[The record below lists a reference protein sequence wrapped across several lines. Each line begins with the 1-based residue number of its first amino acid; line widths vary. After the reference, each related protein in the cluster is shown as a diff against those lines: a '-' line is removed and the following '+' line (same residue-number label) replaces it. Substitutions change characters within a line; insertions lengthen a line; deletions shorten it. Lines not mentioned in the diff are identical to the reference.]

1 MALVLF
7 FSSQFIIRDS
17 GYFILFFSCACY
29 AGDYNFFTE
38 VNDDTEEM
46 FDSACP
52 QQEKTD
58 YSILHNLF
66 FQDDRWRVYNYTAY
80 QTNQFNQKMLT
91 GDTSNLSL
99 DDFSISLGYGMVYQ
113 LNKNNRIGYEYLSSF
128 PFDRGQLIRLFW
140 LRIF

>member
-1 MALVLF
+1 MKNL
-7 FSSQFIIRDS
+7 S
-17 GYFILFFSCACY
+17 YFILFFSCACH

-38 VNDDTEEM
+38 VNDDTEET
-46 FDSACP
+46 FDSAYP

-128 PFDRGQLIRLFW
+128 PFDRGRLIRLFW

>member
-1 MALVLF
+1 MRSQSALL
-7 FSSQFIIRDS
+7 SC
-17 GYFILFFSCACY
+17 FILFFSCVCH
-29 AGDYNFFTE
+29 AGDYNFFTA

-46 FDSACP
+46 FDSAYP

-99 DDFSISLGYGMVYQ
+99 GDFSISLGYGMVYQ

-128 PFDRGQLIRLFW
+128 PFDRGQLVRFFW

>member
-1 MALVLF
+1 MKNL
-7 FSSQFIIRDS
+7 S
-17 GYFILFFSCACY
+17 YFILFFSCACH

-46 FDSACP
+46 FDSAYP

-91 GDTSNLSL
+91 GDTNNLSL

-128 PFDRGQLIRLFW
+128 PFDRGRLIRLFW

>member
-1 MALVLF
+1 MRSQSALL
-7 FSSQFIIRDS
+7 SC
-17 GYFILFFSCACY
+17 FILCFSCICH

-38 VNDDTEEM
+38 VNDDAEEM
-46 FDSACP
+46 FDSAYP

-66 FQDDRWRVYNYTAY
+66 FQGERWRVYNYTAY
-80 QTNQFNQKMLT
+80 QTNQFNHKMLT

-99 DDFSISLGYGMVYQ
+99 DDFSVSLGYGIIYQ
-113 LNKNNRIGYEYLSSF
+113 LNPTNRIGYEYLSSF
-128 PFDRGQLIRLFW
+128 PFDRGQLVRFFW

>member
-1 MALVLF
+1 MKKL
-7 FSSQFIIRDS
+7 SC
-17 GYFILFFSCACY
+17 FILFFSCACH

-46 FDSACP
+46 FDSAYP

-58 YSILHNLF
+58 YSIVHNLF

-91 GDTSNLSL
+91 GDTGNLSL

>member
-1 MALVLF
+1 MKNL
-7 FSSQFIIRDS
+7 S
-17 GYFILFFSCACY
+17 YFILFFSCACH

-46 FDSACP
+46 FDSAYP

-99 DDFSISLGYGMVYQ
+99 DDFSISFGYGMVYQ

>member
-1 MALVLF
+1 MKNL
-7 FSSQFIIRDS
+7 S
-17 GYFILFFSCACY
+17 YFILFFSCACH

-38 VNDDTEEM
+38 VNHDTEEM
-46 FDSACP
+46 FDSAYP

-128 PFDRGQLIRLFW
+128 PFDRGRLIRLFW

>member
-1 MALVLF
+1 MKNL
-7 FSSQFIIRDS
+7 SC
-17 GYFILFFSCACY
+17 FILFFSCACH

-38 VNDDTEEM
+38 VNDHTEET
-46 FDSACP
+46 FDSAYP

-99 DDFSISLGYGMVYQ
+99 GDFSISLGYGMVYQ

-128 PFDRGQLIRLFW
+128 PFDRGQLVRFFW

>member
-1 MALVLF
+1 MKNL
-7 FSSQFIIRDS
+7 SC
-17 GYFILFFSCACY
+17 FILFFSCICH
-29 AGDYNFFTE
+29 AGDYNFFTA

-46 FDSACP
+46 FDSAYP

-128 PFDRGQLIRLFW
+128 PFDRGRLIRLFW

>member
-1 MALVLF
+1 
-7 FSSQFIIRDS
+7 
-17 GYFILFFSCACY
+17 
-29 AGDYNFFTE
+29 
-38 VNDDTEEM
+38 M
-46 FDSACP
+46 FDSAYP
-52 QQEKTD
+52 QQERTD

>member
-1 MALVLF
+1 MKNL
-7 FSSQFIIRDS
+7 S
-17 GYFILFFSCACY
+17 YFILFFSCACH

-46 FDSACP
+46 FDSAYP

-91 GDTSNLSL
+91 GDTNNLSL

>member
-1 MALVLF
+1 MKNL
-7 FSSQFIIRDS
+7 S
-17 GYFILFFSCACY
+17 YFILFFSCACH

-46 FDSACP
+46 FDSAYP

-80 QTNQFNQKMLT
+80 QTNQFNQKILT

-99 DDFSISLGYGMVYQ
+99 GDFSISLGYGMVYQ

-128 PFDRGQLIRLFW
+128 PFDRGRLIRLFW

>member
-1 MALVLF
+1 MKTKMKNL
-7 FSSQFIIRDS
+7 S
-17 GYFILFFSCACY
+17 YFILFFSCACH

-46 FDSACP
+46 FDSAYP

>member
-1 MALVLF
+1 MKNL
-7 FSSQFIIRDS
+7 S
-17 GYFILFFSCACY
+17 YFILFFSCACH

-46 FDSACP
+46 FDSAYP

-128 PFDRGQLIRLFW
+128 PFDRGQLIGLFW

>member
-1 MALVLF
+1 MKNL
-7 FSSQFIIRDS
+7 S
-17 GYFILFFSCACY
+17 YFILFFSCACH

-46 FDSACP
+46 FDSAYP

-91 GDTSNLSL
+91 GDTNNLSL

-128 PFDRGQLIRLFW
+128 PFDRGQLVRFFW

>member
-1 MALVLF
+1 MRVLNIILYVLLICCSCLASAKDYDF
-7 FSSQFIIRDS
+7 FAEDH
-17 GYFILFFSCACY
+17 
-29 AGDYNFFTE
+29 DKTE
-38 VNDDTEEM
+38 SM
-46 FDSACP
+46 FDAAYP
-52 QQEKTD
+52 QIKTD

-128 PFDRGQLIRLFW
+128 PFDRGQLIRFFW

>member
-1 MALVLF
+1 MKNL
-7 FSSQFIIRDS
+7 S
-17 GYFILFFSCACY
+17 YFILFFSCACH
-29 AGDYNFFTE
+29 AEDYNFFTE

-46 FDSACP
+46 FDSAYP

-91 GDTSNLSL
+91 GDTNNLSL

>member
-1 MALVLF
+1 MKNL
-7 FSSQFIIRDS
+7 S
-17 GYFILFFSCACY
+17 YFILFFSCACH

-38 VNDDTEEM
+38 VNDDTEET
-46 FDSACP
+46 FDSAYP

-99 DDFSISLGYGMVYQ
+99 DDFSISFGYGMVYQ

>member
-1 MALVLF
+1 MKNL
-7 FSSQFIIRDS
+7 S
-17 GYFILFFSCACY
+17 YFILFFSCACH

-46 FDSACP
+46 FDSAYP

-128 PFDRGQLIRLFW
+128 PFDRGQLVRFFW

>member
-1 MALVLF
+1 MKNL
-7 FSSQFIIRDS
+7 S
-17 GYFILFFSCACY
+17 YFILFFSCACH

-46 FDSACP
+46 FDSAYP

-140 LRIF
+140 LHIF

>member
-1 MALVLF
+1 MKNL
-7 FSSQFIIRDS
+7 SC
-17 GYFILFFSCACY
+17 FILFFSCACH

-128 PFDRGQLIRLFW
+128 PFDRGQLVRFFW

>member
-1 MALVLF
+1 MKNL
-7 FSSQFIIRDS
+7 S
-17 GYFILFFSCACY
+17 YFILFFSCACH

-38 VNDDTEEM
+38 VNDHTEET
-46 FDSACP
+46 FDSAYP

-66 FQDDRWRVYNYTAY
+66 FQDDRLRVYNYTAY

-128 PFDRGQLIRLFW
+128 PFDRGRLIRLFW

>member
-1 MALVLF
+1 MKNL
-7 FSSQFIIRDS
+7 S
-17 GYFILFFSCACY
+17 YFILFFSCACH

-46 FDSACP
+46 FDSAYP

-99 DDFSISLGYGMVYQ
+99 GDFSISLGYGMVYQ

-140 LRIF
+140 LHIF

>member
-1 MALVLF
+1 MASAKDYDF
-7 FSSQFIIRDS
+7 FAEDHDVMES
-17 GYFILFFSCACY
+17 
-29 AGDYNFFTE
+29 
-38 VNDDTEEM
+38 M
-46 FDSACP
+46 FDAAYP
-52 QQEKTD
+52 QIKTD

>member
-1 MALVLF
+1 MKNL
-7 FSSQFIIRDS
+7 SC
-17 GYFILFFSCACY
+17 FILFFSCACH

-46 FDSACP
+46 FDSAYP

-99 DDFSISLGYGMVYQ
+99 GDFSISLGYGMVYQ

-128 PFDRGQLIRLFW
+128 PFDRGQLVRFFW

>member
-1 MALVLF
+1 MKNL
-7 FSSQFIIRDS
+7 S
-17 GYFILFFSCACY
+17 YFILFFSCACH

-38 VNDDTEEM
+38 VNDDTEET
-46 FDSACP
+46 FDSAYP

>member
-1 MALVLF
+1 MRSQSAVL
-7 FSSQFIIRDS
+7 SC
-17 GYFILFFSCACY
+17 FILFFSCACH

-38 VNDDTEEM
+38 VNDHTEET
-46 FDSACP
+46 FDSAYP

-99 DDFSISLGYGMVYQ
+99 GDFSISLGYGMVYQ

-128 PFDRGQLIRLFW
+128 PFDRGQLVRFFW

>member
-1 MALVLF
+1 MKNL
-7 FSSQFIIRDS
+7 SC
-17 GYFILFFSCACY
+17 FILCFSCICH

-38 VNDDTEEM
+38 VNDHTEET
-46 FDSACP
+46 FDSAYP

-99 DDFSISLGYGMVYQ
+99 GDFSISLGYGMVYQ

-128 PFDRGQLIRLFW
+128 PFDRGQLVRFFW

>member
-1 MALVLF
+1 MKNLSYL
-7 FSSQFIIRDS
+7 
-17 GYFILFFSCACY
+17 ILFFSCACH

-46 FDSACP
+46 FDSAYP

>member
-1 MALVLF
+1 MKNL
-7 FSSQFIIRDS
+7 SC
-17 GYFILFFSCACY
+17 FILCFSCICH

-46 FDSACP
+46 FDSAYP

-99 DDFSISLGYGMVYQ
+99 GDFSISLGYGMVYQ

-128 PFDRGQLIRLFW
+128 PFDRGQLVRFFW